1 MAVFTVANGGGNINA
16 GATYVGGVA
25 PTSADTIVFTSTSGQ
40 LTVNTPFTIAEIIF
54 TNWLNTITMTSQ
66 LTVNG
71 NVTLA
76 VGMGIAGSGILAV
89 NATATLT
96 SNGKTWTTPLSFLST
111 GSPTITFADNWTITS
126 TFNVN
131 GSSYVFNGNTLN
143 IGGNFTID
151 QATSGTTNFVLN
163 GTGTWS
169 GGGSGNFRNNLTIKT
184 GANIT
189 INGVVNYN
197 TGTLTVESGAV
208 VNTGGSTIQIIGT
221 VTTTFDVGSIKLFNV
236 TLGGISTIPV
246 LQLNSPLYITGTATL
261 GASGQ
266 PATINGS
273 PVYIESGALTSGV
286 GNANTILGTS
296 QIIATG
302 DRFTY
307 LDSATNILQGQ
318 GIWRIPIT
326 VNANYF
332 LMFGRFVLNTGGS
345 LTINSR
351 TVENRA
357 TFRNLPELI
366 VQASTTL
373 INAHKCKFKNIT
385 ITAGSTLTMNEFFTG
400 SPEFKSIIRSESTTN
415 YTVTFT
421 DRIPKK
427 AFHVN
432 VRNCNVTQTLVR
444 NQLNIINRDGN
455 AGFNTGIIFGESG
468 MCGFPLNK
476 FPTEVSYPTDNGF
489 KNGFN

>member
-326 VNANYF
+326 V
-332 LMFGRFVLNTGGS
+332 M
-345 LTINSR
+345 
-351 TVENRA
+351 
-357 TFRNLPELI
+357 
-366 VQASTTL
+366 

-400 SPEFKSIIRSESTTN
+400 SPEFKSIIRSASTTN

-444 NQLNIINRDGN
+444 NRLNIINRDGN